1 MDPNPARTRIRMIK
15 LEIPMGLEGDLLRI
29 LNGHCGKA
37 RKIGG
42 AALLAQVRLSGV
54 KVSERVFRYAIHE
67 LRRDGYLICSM
78 PGDDGGYWLACSLDE
93 FTEFIE
99 REIHPKAMDLLET
112 EKVMR
117 SAARQQ
123 FGEAVQIQLI

>member
-1 MDPNPARTRIRMIK
+1 MIK
-15 LEIPMGLEGDLLRI
+15 LEIPTGLEGDLLRI
-29 LNGHCGKA
+29 LHCHHGKD

-78 PGDDGGYWLACSLDE
+78 PGEDGGYWIASSLDE
-93 FTEFIE
+93 FTEFIDQ
-99 REIHPKAMDLLET
+99 EIHPKAMDLLET

-117 SAARQQ
+117 QAARQQ
-123 FGEAVQIQLI
+123 FGEAVQLSLV